1 MEQLNEHKKFHTS
14 NEKKI
19 GLLIVM
25 GLSNNEAVQ
34 DVRCVT
40 AREKLNGDGS
50 W

>member
-1 MEQLNEHKKFHTS
+1 MNKKNFTPQM
-14 NEKKI
+14 KKI

-25 GLSNNEAVQ
+25 GLTNNKAVQ

-40 AREKLNGDGS
+40 AREKLNSRIGDGS